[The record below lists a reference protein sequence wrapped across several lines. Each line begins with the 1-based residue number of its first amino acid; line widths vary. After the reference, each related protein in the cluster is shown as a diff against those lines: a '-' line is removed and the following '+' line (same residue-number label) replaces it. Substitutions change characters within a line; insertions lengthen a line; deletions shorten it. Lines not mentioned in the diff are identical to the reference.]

1 MIAAD
6 FFDGRSAR
14 RQPATLD
21 LRDGTLT
28 VAADGAERPYPLGDV
43 RLAEPFDAAPA
54 MLRFAD
60 GASCEVAPGQAR
72 DALLA
77 ALGYRPG
84 RVERW
89 QARWPLAVLALV
101 LLLALLALAYFRG
114 LPLAADRVAA
124 ALPPSVDVKLGR
136 ASLAALEGR
145 GILVPSRLSDQR
157 IAEVQALLPPLLP
170 AHPRMPIR
178 VIVRDAP
185 QLGPNALALP
195 DGTIVVTDGLI
206 RPMLNKDN
214 AFNDWSHAA
223 LQGVL
228 AHEIGHIE
236 LRHTTRAMA
245 ATSLTAAL
253 SATLFG
259 DFSAVAAGLPAV
271 LSQLE
276 YSRAM
281 ESDADDYA
289 IAAMQARHL
298 PLKPLIDT
306 LRWLESNGKD
316 EKNVPRWM
324 RQTFGYLST
333 HPATDAR
340 IARLRAASKNEPDD
354 TNDDEDDDQ
363 D

>member
-1 MIAAD
+1 MMIAAD

-14 RQPATLD
+14 RQPATLA
-21 LRDGTLT
+21 LHGATLM
-28 VAADGAERPYPLGDV
+28 VATGDAEHPYALGDV

-60 GASCEVAPGQAR
+60 GASCEVAPGAAR

-89 QARWPLAVLALV
+89 QARWPLAVLAV
-101 LLLALLALAYFRG
+101 GLLLALLALVYFRG

-136 ASLAALEGR
+136 ASLAALEQR
-145 GILVPSRLSDQR
+145 GVLVPSRLSDQR
-157 IAEVQALLPPLLP
+157 IAEVQSLLPPLLP
-170 AHPRMPIR
+170 AHPRMPVH

-185 QLGPNALALP
+185 QLGANALALP
-195 DGTIVVTDGLI
+195 DGTIVVTDGLV
-206 RPMLNKDN
+206 RPMLNKQN
-214 AFNDWSHAA
+214 ELGDWSRAA
-223 LQGVL
+223 LQGVM

-236 LRHTTRAMA
+236 HRHTTRAMA
-245 ATSLTAAL
+245 STSLTAAL

-259 DFSAVAAGLPAV
+259 DFSAVAAGLPTV
-271 LSQLE
+271 LSHLE

-281 ESDADDYA
+281 ETDADDYA
-289 IAAMQARHL
+289 IATMQARRL
-298 PLKPLIDT
+298 PLTPLVDT
-306 LRWLESNGKD
+306 LRWLESNGKN

-333 HPATDAR
+333 HPDTDAR
-340 IARLRAASKNEPDD
+340 IARLRAASKDEADNE
-354 TNDDEDDDQ
+354 DEDEDED
-363 D
+363 